1 MTTFNDL
8 SQSDGLN
15 NIISKTWDFGD
26 GTILTSNTNAIQH
39 TYITAGTYTTRL
51 MVSDAFGCVDSVT
64 RFNLIHATN
73 PIADFTVDTLTCPGG
88 LVNFKNTTT
97 DTMVTNFWSFGNGDT
112 SNVKSPVY
120 SYIDTGLY
128 GATLKIKDQY
138 GCIDSIKKSITVD
151 KPIASFTVSDSASF
165 CSPFE
170 VQFTNTS
177 HYIRSQV
184 WDLGNG
190 RSTRQN
196 PVKYYVTPGTYQIQL
211 AVTSPGG
218 CRDTAYKSIT
228 LYDTVGSRIT
238 YTPLNGCKPLSVDL
252 ATFSKGP
259 VTYTWDFGDGV
270 LLNNTVDTLNHI
282 YDFFGDFV
290 PKIILTDPTGCIIP
304 VSGLDTIRIIGAD
317 AKFGLDNKFFCDSG
331 LVTFTDSTTF
341 NDPLTSYSWNYGD
354 GTTSN
359 LPDPGTHYYAS
370 PGFYTVS
377 LHVQTQNNCVDTFTL
392 NNIIK
397 VVESPLISAAGDSI
411 ICVNDPM
418 QHIGIFERPDTSVIQ
433 WLWQLPN
440 GNTSTLQN
448 PVLQQYGTAG
458 NFVVTAT
465 ATNSSGCN
473 DIATKNILVNPLPV
487 VSMPPTL
494 IKQAGFPITI
504 PATFTSNVV
513 SYNWTPPA
521 TLSCAD
527 CPQPESS
534 TKFNTTYSVAFVDSN
549 GCRNSGQ
556 IQVIVV
562 CPNANVFVPNTFSPN
577 GDGSNDVFYVRG
589 RGLER
594 VKTLRIFNRWGE
606 VVFEQNNF
614 PVNDPLYGWNG
625 THKGNKPHPDV
636 YVYQVEVFCENS
648 DIIRFEGNVAL
659 IQ

>member
-1 MTTFNDL
+1 
-8 SQSDGLN
+8 
-15 NIISKTWDFGD
+15 
-26 GTILTSNTNAIQH
+26 
-39 TYITAGTYTTRL
+39 
-51 MVSDAFGCVDSVT
+51 
-64 RFNLIHATN
+64 
-73 PIADFTVDTLTCPGG
+73 
-88 LVNFKNTTT
+88 
-97 DTMVTNFWSFGNGDT
+97 
-112 SNVKSPVY
+112 
-120 SYIDTGLY
+120 
-128 GATLKIKDQY
+128 
-138 GCIDSIKKSITVD
+138 
-151 KPIASFTVSDSASF
+151 
-165 CSPFE
+165 
-170 VQFTNTS
+170 
-177 HYIRSQV
+177 
-184 WDLGNG
+184 
-190 RSTRQN
+190 
-196 PVKYYVTPGTYQIQL
+196 
-211 AVTSPGG
+211 
-218 CRDTAYKSIT
+218 
-228 LYDTVGSRIT
+228 
-238 YTPLNGCKPLSVDL
+238 LNGCKPLSVDL